1 MNWQDISDFIE
12 LVKNPKKA
20 EDLLAQFKSQKEQL
34 DAAIETVGKASEI
47 SKLQAKAA
55 KTLETAQSKAE
66 QIEADAVAA
75 AAKQQEAVNAEA
87 EKVRA
92 NQEKVNKDAQEALTR
107 LEQAKEI
114 EASFSRREKDLRAKE
129 EAASKEADRLAQLIS
144 EYEAKVLKL
153 RSAMG
158 E

>member
-114 EASFSRREKDLRAKE
+114 EASFSKREKDLRAKE